1 MATQNDSAILNAI
14 INPLFPIGEFIET
27 EEDPEALLTGESIS
41 CSFATCWAE
50 WPWIMRIHA
59 SNFPSIVH

>member
-41 CSFATCWAE
+41 CSFATC
-50 WPWIMRIHA
+50 
-59 SNFPSIVH
+59 